1 MSQKKRIVIPS
12 GNKAWDYIN
21 RGYAICNKCGAVMEE
36 GDDYTYNCLN
46 CGWSVDQDEY
56 VYDDGDPEPQEW
68 TDQMK
73 KVFGDDIPPE
83 DCIAC
88 GGPYPHCKS
97 SCKVFDD

>member
-1 MSQKKRIVIPS
+1 MTQKKKIVIPS

-21 RGYAICNKCGAVMEE
+21 RGYTICNKCGAVMEE

-73 KVFGDDIPPE
+73 KVFDDDVPPE
-83 DCIAC
+83 GCIAC
-88 GGPYPHCKS
+88 GGPYPYCKS